1 MLLVIAYEIGP
12 ANWLHNRLGHSYH
25 ILADILL
32 FGSVGPALTFV
43 LLHFLDRWL
52 EERETSELQAQRL
65 AQVREEAKNS
75 RTLNDNAMQVLFAAS
90 TLIAL
95 LKSDQHELPS
105 ETAVQLE
112 ETAQALDRAV
122 RQLRAHLTG

>member
-1 MLLVIAYEIGP
+1 
-12 ANWLHNRLGHSYH
+12 
-25 ILADILL
+25 
-32 FGSVGPALTFV
+32 V

-95 LKSDQHELPS
+95 LKSDQHELPT